1 MKSNSIKPPSKK
13 QLLNLRLMIVIGLV
27 CMFFF
32 MHSLLRTSVVG
43 YKPLYWMLIV
53 TFVYTFFKV
62 IYEWYHYWSIS
73 VPATPPVTRQYT
85 VDVFTTFCAGEPY
98 EMILETLTAI
108 QNITYPHETYLC
120 DEANDPYLKEVCGQ
134 LGVHHITRVKKTDAK
149 AGNINNALAQSSGEL
164 CVVLDPDH
172 VPFPEFLDPIVS
184 HFDNPEIGYVQVVQA
199 YYNQRIG
206 WIAKGAAQQTY
217 HFYGP
222 MMMCMNSYG
231 TVQAI
236 GANCTFRRTALESI
250 GGHAAGLAEDMHTAM
265 QLHAKQWK
273 SVYVPQVLARGLVP
287 ATLSAYYKQQI
298 KWSRGVFELLVTSYV
313 KLFTKFTWRQ
323 KIHYGL
329 LPFFYL
335 SGFIF
340 LINFSIPVLSLFMNV
355 YPLKMDFSDFLVIS
369 VPFITSVILIRHFVQ
384 EWVMEDNERGFHAV
398 GGLLLIGTWWIF
410 ILGFIYTI
418 IRKNV
423 PYIPTPKDVKD
434 EKNLKNNLPNIAV
447 LVISLSAIAC
457 GLYSDWSPFTLFMS
471 AIALLNCLFMVFM
484 LIASSELKLQMFLG
498 NHNTMF
504 NIVSNVKT
512 GKKHFWLLR
521 RRVYTGVRKVNLI
534 LTVFVICIS
543 VYVSREDTDN
553 GADVGNAG
561 NYSVLHNG
569 ENSIIKPG
577 SADTAGLW
585 KIINQQQLYAPAA
598 RPALLPADSNK
609 TVTDRLTQLKNIL
622 LNPHI
627 FPAVKGVIYPKGH
640 YWYKNIS
647 PLTKKI
653 IVADFKEMR
662 AAGVNTI
669 KIYGPNIYDH
679 STFEAAAQQG
689 LKIHYSFWIPDAQNF
704 IDEADNLDD
713 VAKLILKT
721 INKNKTN
728 ADITAWN
735 LGNSSYQQLSSFY
748 HTPQLFYAQY
758 HYIRWLK
765 QLVNDIK
772 LADPTRP
779 LTFDV
784 LPVPALATTLN
795 LLHAQ
800 IPAIDAFGLIIKDKP
815 SLKYITTDITAPYFI
830 SNANPIS
837 LKNAAWPR
845 GGIFYASWQ
854 DQQSGP
860 VTTFD
865 GLKDVW
871 GRNKPYLHQISM
883 AWHGTI
889 PDNNLPPV
897 RILKPALTTN
907 PGASLPYSALIYAYN
922 KWNVAAY
929 LKTNLRFEWYL
940 VKIDAMGSAINM
952 SKIGD
957 GPTIYVNIPPGS
969 NSYRLYM
976 VAVNG
981 NNANND
987 YVTLNTP
994 LKN

>member
-1 MKSNSIKPPSKK
+1 MNNSNIKPPSKK
-13 QLLNLRLMIVIGLV
+13 QLLNLRLMIVIGLA

-32 MHSLLRTSVVG
+32 MYSLLHESVIG
-43 YKPLYWMLIV
+43 YKPLYWLLIV

-73 VPATPPVTRQYT
+73 VPATPPVTKQYT
-85 VDVFTTFCAGEPY
+85 VDIFTTFCAGEPY
-98 EMILETLTAI
+98 EMIIETLTAI
-108 QNITYPHETYLC
+108 QNIIYPHQTYLC
-120 DEANDPYLKEVCGQ
+120 DEADDSYLKSVCEQ
-134 LGVHHITRVKKTDAK
+134 LGVHHVTRVKKINAK

-164 CVVLDPDH
+164 CLVLDPDH

-199 YYNQRIG
+199 YYNQHIG

-231 TVQAI
+231 TAQAI

-329 LPFFYL
+329 LPLFYL

-340 LINFSIPVLSLFMNV
+340 LINFLIPVLSLFMNV
-355 YPLKMDFSDFLVIS
+355 YPLKIDFSDFLVIS
-369 VPFITSVILIRHFVQ
+369 VPFITSVVLIRHFVQ

-410 ILGFIYTI
+410 ILGFVYTI

-434 EKNLKNNLPNIAV
+434 EKNLKNNLPNIVV
-447 LVISLSAIAC
+447 LVVSLAAIVY
-457 GLYSDWSPFTLFMS
+457 GLYTDWSPFTFFMS
-471 AIALLNCLFMVFM
+471 AIALLNCMFMVFM
-484 LIASSELKLQMFLG
+484 LIASSELKLQMYLG
-498 NHNTMF
+498 NHSTMF
-504 NIVSNVKT
+504 NIASNLKT
-512 GKKHFWLLR
+512 GKKYFWLLR
-521 RRVYTGVRKVNLI
+521 RKVYTGVRKVSLI
-534 LTVFVICIS
+534 LTVLVICIS
-543 VYVSREDTDN
+543 IYVSNENTDN
-553 GADVGNAG
+553 AADNGGAGYG
-561 NYSVLHNG
+561 VLHNG
-569 ENSIIKPG
+569 ENSIIKN
-577 SADTAGLW
+577 SSTDTAGLW
-585 KIINQQQLYAPAA
+585 QIVNQNKLYAPVA
-598 RPALLPADSNK
+598 RPALLPADSANTEK
-609 TVTDRLTQLKNIL
+609 GGLAQVKNLL
-622 LNPHI
+622 LNPH
-627 FPAVKGVIYPKGH
+627 FFTDVKGVIYTKGH

-653 IVADFKEMR
+653 IVDDFEEIHK
-662 AAGVNTI
+662 AGINTV
-669 KIYGPNIYDH
+669 KIYGPNIYDR
-679 STFEAAAQQG
+679 STFDAAAQQG
-689 LKIHYSFWIPDAQNF
+689 LKIHYGFWIPDAQNF
-704 IDEADNLDD
+704 IDDTNNLNDM
-713 VAKLILKT
+713 ARLILKAV
-721 INKNKTN
+721 NKNKDN
-728 ADITAWN
+728 ASITAWN
-735 LGNSSYQQLSSFY
+735 LSNSSYQQLNRFY
-748 HTPQLFYAQY
+748 RAPQLYYAQY
-758 HYIRWLK
+758 HYIKWLK
-765 QLVNDIK
+765 QLVTNIK
-772 LADPTRP
+772 LADPARP
-779 LTFDV
+779 VTFDV
-784 LPVPALATTLN
+784 LSVPALAATVN

-800 IPAIDAFGLIIKDKP
+800 IPAIDAFGLIIDDKR
-815 SLKYITTDITAPYFI
+815 SLKYVTAGIGAPYFI
-830 SNANPIS
+830 SNANPKS
-837 LKNAAWPR
+837 LKDVIWPR

-854 DQQSGP
+854 DQQSGSI
-860 VTTFD
+860 TTFD

-871 GRNKPYLHQISM
+871 GRNKPYIHQIS
-883 AWHGTI
+883 ATWHGTE
-889 PDNNLPPV
+889 PVNNLPPV

-907 PGASLPYSALIYAYN
+907 AGASLPYSALVYAYN
-922 KWNVAAY
+922 KWNIAAY
-929 LKTNLRFEWYL
+929 LKTGLRFEWYL
-940 VKIDAMGSAINM
+940 VKIDALGTATNMNKVGEGAIV
-952 SKIGD
+952 
-957 GPTIYVNIPPGS
+957 YVNIPPNS

-976 VAVNG
+976 IAVSG
-981 NNANND
+981 NNVNDD

>member
-1 MKSNSIKPPSKK
+1 MNSSNIKPPSKK
-13 QLLNLRLMIVIGLV
+13 QLLNLRLMIVIGLA

-32 MHSLLRTSVVG
+32 MYSLLHESVIG
-43 YKPLYWMLIV
+43 YKPLYWLLIV

-73 VPATPPVTRQYT
+73 VPATPPVTKQYT
-85 VDVFTTFCAGEPY
+85 VDIFTTFCAGEPY

-108 QNITYPHETYLC
+108 QNITYPHQTYLC
-120 DEANDPYLKEVCGQ
+120 DEADDPYLKSVCEQ
-134 LGVHHITRVKKTDAK
+134 LGVHHVTRIKKVNAK

-164 CVVLDPDH
+164 CLVLDPDH
-172 VPFPEFLDPIVS
+172 VPFPEFLDPIVA
-184 HFDNPEIGYVQVVQA
+184 HFDDPEIGYVQVVQA

-231 TVQAI
+231 TAQAI

-329 LPFFYL
+329 LPLFYL

-340 LINFSIPVLSLFMNV
+340 LINFSIPILSLFMDV
-355 YPLKMDFSDFLVIS
+355 YPLKMDFSEFLVIS
-369 VPFITSVILIRHFVQ
+369 IPFITSVVLIRHFVQ
-384 EWVMEDNERGFHAV
+384 EWVMEDNERGFHLV

-410 ILGFIYTI
+410 ILGFVYTI

-447 LVISLSAIAC
+447 LVVSLVAIAY
-457 GLYSDWSPFTLFMS
+457 GLYTDWSPFTFFMS
-471 AIALLNCLFMVFM
+471 AIALLNCMFMVFM
-484 LIASSELKLQMFLG
+484 LMASSELKLQMYLG
-498 NHNTMF
+498 NHSTMF
-504 NIVSNVKT
+504 NIASNVKT
-512 GKKHFWLLR
+512 GKKYFWLLR
-521 RRVYTGVRKVNLI
+521 RKIYTGVRKVSMI
-534 LTVFVICIS
+534 LTVLVICIS
-543 VYVSREDTDN
+543 VYVSSKNNDDD
-553 GADVGNAG
+553 ADMGNINFEG
-561 NYSVLHNG
+561 VHNG
-569 ENSIIKPG
+569 ENSIIKNTTT
-577 SADTAGLW
+577 DTAGLW
-585 KIINQQQLYAPAA
+585 QVVNQNKLYAPVA
-598 RPALLPADSNK
+598 RLASSTDSVKAEN
-609 TVTDRLTQLKNIL
+609 DRLAEVKNIL
-622 LNPHI
+622 LNPRV
-627 FPAVKGVIYPKGH
+627 FTDVQGVIYPKGH

-647 PLTKKI
+647 PLTKNI
-653 IVADFKEMR
+653 IVNDFDEMR
-662 AAGVNTI
+662 KAGVNTV

-679 STFEAAAQQG
+679 STFDAAAQHG

-704 IDEADNLDD
+704 IDDADNLND
-713 VAKLILKT
+713 VASLILKT
-721 INKNKTN
+721 VNKNKTN
-728 ADITAWN
+728 TSITAWN
-735 LGNSSYQQLSSFY
+735 LANYSYQQLNRFY
-748 HTPQLFYAQY
+748 HAPQIFYAQY
-758 HYIRWLK
+758 RYIRWLK
-765 QLVNDIK
+765 HLVNDIK
-772 LADPTRP
+772 LADPARP
-779 LTFDV
+779 VTFDV
-784 LPVPALATTLN
+784 LSVPELATTVN

-800 IPAIDAFGLIIKDKP
+800 VPAIDAFGLIVKDKQ
-815 SLKYITTDITAPYFI
+815 SLKYVTTGIGAPYFM
-830 SNANPIS
+830 SNVNPKG
-837 LKNAAWPR
+837 LQKAVWPR
-845 GGIFYASWQ
+845 TGVFYASWQ
-854 DQQSGP
+854 DQQSGS

-871 GRNKPYLHQISM
+871 GRNKPYLYQIS
-883 AWHGTI
+883 ATWHGKI
-889 PDNNLPPV
+889 PGNDLPPV
-897 RILKPALTTN
+897 RILRPALTTTT
-907 PGASLPYSALIYAYN
+907 GALLPYSALVYAYD
-922 KWNVAAY
+922 KWNVATF

-940 VKIDAMGSAINM
+940 VKTNALGTATNM
-952 SKIGD
+952 SKVGE
-957 GPTIYVNIPPGS
+957 GPTVYVNIPPNN

-981 NNANND
+981 TNVNDD